1 MSKRSIEETG
11 IESPNSEF
19 KYDDSENQ
27 LRKKMKLEN
36 QKIVERI
43 KEIDENID
51 INEHEVHKFLLIFH
65 ILAETIN
72 SQESHQETD
81 GLVTDTIAQIVNI
94 IAGLLKNNIDN
105 LNLPAVLK
113 SALKKLKGLF
123 IQTKDKEEGKSGES
137 EPENAAISV
146 QTEEASETSGMGQR
160 NNDRRR
166 VRNRRFKIKRF
177 MLQPKNID
185 VRHNGRVVR
194 RMVVRRQ
201 TIYPTTPRRRE
212 C

>member
-123 IQTKDKEEGKSGES
+123 IQTKDKEEGKSGEP
-137 EPENAAISV
+137 EPENATISV
-146 QTEEASETSGMGQR
+146 QTEEASETSRDGAKEQR
-160 NNDRRR
+160 
-166 VRNRRFKIKRF
+166 
-177 MLQPKNID
+177 
-185 VRHNGRVVR
+185 
-194 RMVVRRQ
+194 
-201 TIYPTTPRRRE
+201 
-212 C
+212 

>member
-43 KEIDENID
+43 QEIDENID

-65 ILAETIN
+65 ILAETTN
-72 SQESHQETD
+72 SQESHEETD
-81 GLVTDTIAQIVNI
+81 GLVTDTIVQIVNI

-113 SALKKLKGLF
+113 SALKK
-123 IQTKDKEEGKSGES
+123 
-137 EPENAAISV
+137 
-146 QTEEASETSGMGQR
+146 
-160 NNDRRR
+160 
-166 VRNRRFKIKRF
+166 IKRF
-177 MLQPKNID
+177 VYTNK
-185 VRHNGRVVR
+185 
-194 RMVVRRQ
+194 RQ
-201 TIYPTTPRRRE
+201 RRR
-212 C
+212 